1 MNFALTVNNL
11 RVHYF
16 TQFGN
21 VKAVD
26 DVSFTLGKNES
37 IGIVG
42 ESGCGKSTLGAALL
56 RSVPFPGKIVDGQIV
71 LNTQDIT
78 KISDDEFDKKIRW
91 KEISM
96 IFQGALNS
104 LDPVFTVGS
113 QMREILKQHGYPR
126 DDIDVIS
133 DSLKSVLLEPTITRK
148 YPHELSGGMKQR
160 VAIAMALLLNPKIL
174 IADEPTTSLDV
185 MVQSQIINLLKKL
198 KRDRDMSIVFISHDL
213 GVISEISETIAIM
226 YRGQIVELGKSHEI
240 YKNPKH
246 PYTEKLVTSIPS
258 IKNKEN
264 LPQKSDRK
272 SEGSAR
278 LERLESSESL
288 EQSIV
293 KEMGCKYFDSCPYAK
308 EKCRN
313 DPPLINDKNGFVRC
327 WLYE

>member
-1 MNFALTVNNL
+1 VNNL

-16 TQFGN
+16 TQFGT
-21 VKAVD
+21 VRAVD

-56 RSVPFPGKIVDGQIV
+56 RSVPFPGKIVDGEIN
-71 LNTQDIT
+71 LDTQNIT
-78 KISDDEFDKKIRW
+78 KMSEDEFNKKIRW

-104 LDPVFTVGS
+104 LDPVFTIGY
-113 QMREILKQHGYPR
+113 QMKEILKQHGYSR
-126 DDIDVIS
+126 DDFDVIT
-133 DSLKSVLLEPTITRK
+133 DSLRNVLLEPSITKK

-213 GVISEISETIAIM
+213 GVISEVSETIAIM
-226 YRGQIVELGKSHEI
+226 YRGQIVELGKSHQI

-264 LPQKSDRK
+264 IPQTPDRGDESSDRL
-272 SEGSAR
+272 EGS
-278 LERLESSESL
+278 
-288 EQSIV
+288 IG
-293 KEMGCKYFDSCPYAK
+293 KETGCKYFDNCPYAK

-313 DPPLINDKNGFVRC
+313 EPPLINDKNGFVRC

>member
-1 MNFALTVNNL
+1 MNFALDVNNL
-11 RVHYF
+11 KVHYF
-16 TQFGN
+16 TQFGI

-26 DVSFTLGKNES
+26 DVSFSLAKNKS

-56 RSVPFPGKIVDGQIV
+56 RSVPFPGKIVGGQIF
-71 LNTQDIT
+71 LDTQNIT
-78 KISDDEFDKKIRW
+78 NLSDTEFDRKIRW

-96 IFQGALNS
+96 IFQGALNT

-113 QMREILKQHGYPR
+113 QMKEILRQHGYPR
-126 DDIDVIS
+126 DDFNVIS
-133 DSLKSVLLEPTITRK
+133 DSLESVLLEPTITKK

-160 VAIAMALLLNPKIL
+160 VAIAMALLLNPRIL

-198 KRDRDMSIVFISHDL
+198 KKDRNMSIVFISHDL
-213 GVISEISETIAIM
+213 GVISEVSETIAIM
-226 YRGQIVELGKSHEI
+226 YRGQIVESGKSYDI
-240 YKNPKH
+240 YKKPKH

-258 IKNKEN
+258 LKGEGNIQLKPDKE
-264 LPQKSDRK
+264 
-272 SEGSAR
+272 SEAIET
-278 LERLESSESL
+278 LENSHE
-288 EQSIV
+288 SIV
-293 KEMGCKYFDSCPYAK
+293 RETGCKYLDSCPYAK

-313 DPPLINDKNGFVRC
+313 DPPLINDENGFVRC

>member
-71 LNTQDIT
+71 LDNQDIT

-104 LDPVFTVGS
+104 LDPVFNVGS

-126 DDIDVIS
+126 DDTDVIS
-133 DSLKSVLLEPTITRK
+133 ESLKSVLLEPTITRK

-160 VAIAMALLLNPKIL
+160 VAISMALLLNPKIL

-198 KRDRDMSIVFISHDL
+198 KRDRNMSIVFISHDL
-213 GVISEISETIAIM
+213 GVISEVSETIAIM
-226 YRGQIVELGKSHEI
+226 YRGQIVELGQSYEI

-264 LPQKSDRK
+264 LPQNSDRK

-278 LERLESSESL
+278 LERIESS

-293 KEMGCKYFDSCPYAK
+293 KQTGCKYFDNCPYAK

-313 DPPLINDKNGFVRC
+313 EPPLINNNNGFVRC

>member
-1 MNFALTVNNL
+1 VNNL

-16 TQFGN
+16 TQFGTI
-21 VKAVD
+21 KAVE
-26 DVSFTLGKNES
+26 DVSFNLVKNES

-56 RSVPFPGKIVDGQIV
+56 RSVPFPGKIVDGEII
-71 LNTQDIT
+71 LDNQDIT
-78 KISDDEFDKKIRW
+78 KISDVEFDKKIRW

-104 LDPVFTVGS
+104 LDPVFTIGY
-113 QMREILKQHGYPR
+113 QMKEILKQHGYSR

-133 DSLKSVLLEPTITRK
+133 DTLGNVLLETNITKK

-174 IADEPTTSLDV
+174 VADEPTTSLDV

-198 KRDRDMSIVFISHDL
+198 KKDRNMSIVFISHDL
-213 GVISEISETIAIM
+213 GVISEVSETIAIM
-226 YRGQIVELGKSHEI
+226 YRGQIVELGKSHQI
-240 YKNPKH
+240 YRNPRH
-246 PYTEKLVTSIPS
+246 PYTEKIVTSIPS

-264 LPQKSDRK
+264 IQDKPDRGEVGNGGEK
-272 SEGSAR
+272 IEGS
-278 LERLESSESL
+278 LG
-288 EQSIV
+288 
-293 KEMGCKYFDSCPYAK
+293 KETGCRYFDNCPYAK

-313 DPPLINDKNGFVRC
+313 DPPMFNDKNGFVRC

>member
-1 MNFALTVNNL
+1 LNFALTVNSL
-11 RVHYF
+11 SVYYLPH
-16 TQFGN
+16 FGT

-26 DVSFTLGKNES
+26 DVSFSLEKNQS

-56 RSVPFPGKIVDGQIV
+56 RSVPYPGKIVDGQII
-71 LNTQDIT
+71 LDGQDIT
-78 KISDDEFDKKIRW
+78 KISDVEFDKKIRW
-91 KEISM
+91 KKVSM

-113 QMREILKQHGYPR
+113 QMKEILQQHGYST
-126 DDIDVIS
+126 DDLEVIA
-133 DSLKSVLLEPTITRK
+133 DSLKSVLLEPSVTKK

-160 VAIAMALLLNPKIL
+160 ISIAMALLLNPKIL
-174 IADEPTTSLDV
+174 VADEPTTSLDV

-198 KRDRDMSIVFISHDL
+198 KRDRNMSIVFISHDL
-213 GVISEISETIAIM
+213 GVISEVSETIAIM
-226 YRGQIVELGKSHEI
+226 YRGQIVELGKSYEI

-246 PYTEKLVTSIPS
+246 PYTEKLVTSIPN

-264 LPQKSDRK
+264 RPQDLGEKPQEPMRR
-272 SEGSAR
+272 ET
-278 LERLESSESL
+278 
-288 EQSIV
+288 
-293 KEMGCKYFDSCPYAK
+293 GCKFYDSCPYAK

-313 DPPLINDKNGFVRC
+313 DPPVINHKDGYIRC

>member
-1 MNFALTVNNL
+1 VNNL
-11 RVHYF
+11 KVYYF

-26 DVSFTLGKNES
+26 DVSFNLAKNES

-56 RSVPFPGKIVDGQIV
+56 RSVPFPGKIVDGQII
-71 LNTQDIT
+71 LDTQN
-78 KISDDEFDKKIRW
+78 ISNLSDTEFNKNIRW
-91 KEISM
+91 KGISM

-113 QMREILKQHGYPR
+113 QMKEILRQHGYSR
-126 DDIDVIS
+126 DDFNVIS
-133 DSLKSVLLEPTITRK
+133 DSLKSVLLEPSITKK

-160 VAIAMALLLNPKIL
+160 VAIAMALLLNPRIL
-174 IADEPTTSLDV
+174 VADEPTTSLDV

-198 KRDRDMSIVFISHDL
+198 KKDRNMSIVFISHDL
-213 GVISEISETIAIM
+213 GVISEVSETIAIM
-226 YRGQIVELGKSHEI
+226 YRGQIVELGKSYDI
-240 YKNPKH
+240 YNKPKH

-258 IKNKEN
+258 LKDEEN
-264 LPQKSDRK
+264 IPLKPDRK
-272 SEGSAR
+272 SEGF
-278 LERLESSESL
+278 EISESL
-288 EQSIV
+288 QELT
-293 KEMGCKYFDSCPYAK
+293 ERHTGCKYIDSCPYAN
-308 EKCRN
+308 EKCHN

>member
-1 MNFALTVNNL
+1 MSFALTVNNL

-26 DVSFTLGKNES
+26 DVSFTLEKNES

-56 RSVPFPGKIVDGQIV
+56 RSVPFPGKIVDGQII
-71 LNTQDIT
+71 LDNRDIT
-78 KISDDEFDKKIRW
+78 NISDDEFDKTIRW

-133 DSLKSVLLEPTITRK
+133 HSLKSVLLEPTITRK

-198 KRDRDMSIVFISHDL
+198 KRDRNMSIVFISHDL
-213 GVISEISETIAIM
+213 GVISEVSETIAIM
-226 YRGQIVELGKSHEI
+226 YRGQIVEFGKSYEI

-246 PYTEKLVTSIPS
+246 PYTEKLVKSIPS

-264 LPQKSDRK
+264 LPQKPDRK
-272 SEGSAR
+272 SEGS
-278 LERLESSESL
+278 ERLEKSESSEH
-288 EQSIV
+288 SIG
-293 KEMGCKYFDSCPYAK
+293 KDMGCKYFDNCPYAK

>member
-1 MNFALTVNNL
+1 VNNL
-11 RVHYF
+11 KVHYF

-21 VKAVD
+21 VKAVE
-26 DVSFTLGKNES
+26 DVSFSLAKNES

-56 RSVPFPGKIVDGQIV
+56 RSVPYPGKIVDGQII
-71 LNTQDIT
+71 LDTQNIT
-78 KISDDEFDKKIRW
+78 NLSDTEFDKNIRW
-91 KEISM
+91 KQISM

-113 QMREILKQHGYPR
+113 QMKEILKQHGYSK
-126 DDIDVIS
+126 DDFDVIS
-133 DSLKSVLLEPTITRK
+133 DSLESVLLEPSITKK

-160 VAIAMALLLNPKIL
+160 VAIAMALLLNPRIL

-198 KRDRDMSIVFISHDL
+198 KKDRNMSIVFISHDL
-213 GVISEISETIAIM
+213 GVISEVSETIAIM
-226 YRGQIVELGKSHEI
+226 YRGQIVEFGKSYDI
-240 YKNPKH
+240 YKKPKH

-258 IKNKEN
+258 LNDEEN
-264 LPQKSDRK
+264 IPLKPDRK
-272 SEGSAR
+272 LEGSEVV
-278 LERLESSESL
+278 LENSQE
-288 EQSIV
+288 SIV
-293 KEMGCKYFDSCPYAK
+293 GETGCKYLDNCPYAK

-313 DPPLINDKNGFVRC
+313 DPPLIIDKNGFVRC

>member
-1 MNFALTVNNL
+1 MNFALDVNNL
-11 RVHYF
+11 KVHYF
-16 TQFGN
+16 TQFGI

-26 DVSFTLGKNES
+26 DVSFSLAKNKS

-56 RSVPFPGKIVDGQIV
+56 RSVPFPGKIVGGQII
-71 LNTQDIT
+71 LDTQNIT
-78 KISDDEFDKKIRW
+78 NLSDTEFDRKIRW

-96 IFQGALNS
+96 IFQGALNT

-113 QMREILKQHGYPR
+113 QMKEILRQHGYPR
-126 DDIDVIS
+126 DDFNVIS
-133 DSLKSVLLEPTITRK
+133 DSLESVLLEPTITKK

-160 VAIAMALLLNPKIL
+160 VAIAMALLLNPRIL

-198 KRDRDMSIVFISHDL
+198 KKDRNMSIVFISHDL
-213 GVISEISETIAIM
+213 GVISEVSETIAIM
-226 YRGQIVELGKSHEI
+226 YRGQIVESGKSYDI
-240 YKNPKH
+240 YKKPKH

-258 IKNKEN
+258 LKGEGNIPLKPDKE
-264 LPQKSDRK
+264 
-272 SEGSAR
+272 SEAIET
-278 LERLESSESL
+278 LENSHE
-288 EQSIV
+288 SIV
-293 KEMGCKYFDSCPYAK
+293 RQTGCKYLDSCPYAR

-313 DPPLINDKNGFVRC
+313 DPPLINDENGFVRC

>member
-1 MNFALTVNNL
+1 VNNL
-11 RVHYF
+11 KVHYF

-21 VKAVD
+21 VKAVE
-26 DVSFTLGKNES
+26 DVSFNLAKNES

-56 RSVPFPGKIVDGQIV
+56 RSVPYPGKIVDGQII
-71 LNTQDIT
+71 LDTQNIT
-78 KISDDEFDKKIRW
+78 NLSDTEFDKNIRW
-91 KEISM
+91 KQISM

-113 QMREILKQHGYPR
+113 QMKEILKQHGYSK
-126 DDIDVIS
+126 DDFDVIS
-133 DSLKSVLLEPTITRK
+133 DSLESVLLEPSITKK

-160 VAIAMALLLNPKIL
+160 VAIAMALLLNPRIL

-198 KRDRDMSIVFISHDL
+198 KKDRNMSIVFISHDL
-213 GVISEISETIAIM
+213 GVISEVSETIAIM
-226 YRGQIVELGKSHEI
+226 YRGQIVEFGKSYDI
-240 YKNPKH
+240 YKKPKH

-258 IKNKEN
+258 LNDEEN
-264 LPQKSDRK
+264 IPLKPDRK
-272 SEGSAR
+272 LEGSEVV
-278 LERLESSESL
+278 LENSQE
-288 EQSIV
+288 SIV
-293 KEMGCKYFDSCPYAK
+293 GETGCKYLDNCPYAK

-313 DPPLINDKNGFVRC
+313 DPPLIIDKNGFVRC

>member
-1 MNFALTVNNL
+1 MNNL
-11 RVHYF
+11 KVHYF

-21 VKAVD
+21 VKAVE
-26 DVSFTLGKNES
+26 DVSFSLAKNES

-56 RSVPFPGKIVDGQIV
+56 RSVPYPGKIVDGQII
-71 LNTQDIT
+71 LDTQNIT
-78 KISDDEFDKKIRW
+78 NLSDTEFDKNIRW
-91 KEISM
+91 KQISM

-113 QMREILKQHGYPR
+113 QMKEILKQHGYSK
-126 DDIDVIS
+126 DDFDVIS
-133 DSLKSVLLEPTITRK
+133 NSLESVLLEPSITKK

-160 VAIAMALLLNPKIL
+160 VAIAMALLLNPRIL

-198 KRDRDMSIVFISHDL
+198 KKDRNMSIVFISHDL
-213 GVISEISETIAIM
+213 GVISEVSETIAIM
-226 YRGQIVELGKSHEI
+226 YRGQIVEFGKSYDI
-240 YKNPKH
+240 YKKPKH

-258 IKNKEN
+258 LNDEEN
-264 LPQKSDRK
+264 IPLKPDRK
-272 SEGSAR
+272 LEGSEVV
-278 LERLESSESL
+278 LENSQE
-288 EQSIV
+288 SIV
-293 KEMGCKYFDSCPYAK
+293 GETGCKYLDNCPYAK

-313 DPPLINDKNGFVRC
+313 DPPLIIDKNGFVRC

>member
-1 MNFALTVNNL
+1 MNNL
-11 RVHYF
+11 RVYYF

-26 DVSFTLGKNES
+26 DVSFNLARNES

-56 RSVPFPGKIVDGQIV
+56 RSVPFPGKIVGGQII
-71 LNTQDIT
+71 LDTQDIT
-78 KISDDEFDKKIRW
+78 NLSDTEFDKNIRW

-113 QMREILKQHGYPR
+113 QMKEILKQHGYSR
-126 DDIDVIS
+126 DDFNIIS
-133 DSLKSVLLEPTITRK
+133 DSLESVLLEPTITKK

-160 VAIAMALLLNPKIL
+160 VAIAMALLLNPRIL

-198 KRDRDMSIVFISHDL
+198 KKNRNMSIVFISHDL
-213 GVISEISETIAIM
+213 GVISEVSETIAIM
-226 YRGQIVELGKSHEI
+226 YRGQIVEFGKSYEI
-240 YKNPKH
+240 YKKPKH

-258 IKNKEN
+258 VKNEQNIPLK
-264 LPQKSDRK
+264 PDRK
-272 SEGSAR
+272 SEGF
-278 LERLESSESL
+278 EVLESSQESIGR
-288 EQSIV
+288 ET
-293 KEMGCKYFDSCPYAK
+293 GCKYLNNCPYAK

-313 DPPLINDKNGFVRC
+313 DPPLTNDKNGFVRC

>member
-1 MNFALTVNNL
+1 M
-11 RVHYF
+11 
-16 TQFGN
+16 
-21 VKAVD
+21 KAVD

-37 IGIVG
+37 IGFVG

-71 LNTQDIT
+71 LDTQDIT

-91 KEISM
+91 KKISM

-104 LDPVFTVGS
+104 LDPVFNVGS

-126 DDIDVIS
+126 DDTDVIS
-133 DSLKSVLLEPTITRK
+133 ESLKSVLLEPTITRK

-198 KRDRDMSIVFISHDL
+198 KRDRNMSIVFISHDL
-213 GVISEISETIAIM
+213 GVISEVSETIAIM
-226 YRGQIVELGKSHEI
+226 YRGQIVELGQSYEI

-264 LPQKSDRK
+264 LPQNSDRK

-278 LERLESSESL
+278 LERIESS

-293 KEMGCKYFDSCPYAK
+293 KQMGCKYFDNCPYAK

-313 DPPLINDKNGFVRC
+313 EPPLMINNNNGFVRC

>member
-26 DVSFTLGKNES
+26 DVSFTLGKNQS

-71 LNTQDIT
+71 LDTKDIT

-91 KEISM
+91 KKISM

-104 LDPVFTVGS
+104 LDPVFNVGS

-126 DDIDVIS
+126 DDTDVIS
-133 DSLKSVLLEPTITRK
+133 ESLKSVLLEPTITRK

-198 KRDRDMSIVFISHDL
+198 KRDRNMSIVFISHDL
-213 GVISEISETIAIM
+213 GVISEVSETIAIM
-226 YRGQIVELGKSHEI
+226 YRGQIVELGQSYEI

-264 LPQKSDRK
+264 LPQNSDRK

-278 LERLESSESL
+278 LERIESS

-293 KEMGCKYFDSCPYAK
+293 KQMGCKYFANCPYAK

-313 DPPLINDKNGFVRC
+313 EPPLMINNNNGFVRC

>member
-37 IGIVG
+37 IGFVG

-71 LNTQDIT
+71 LDTKDIT

-104 LDPVFTVGS
+104 LDPVFNVGS

-126 DDIDVIS
+126 DDTDVIS
-133 DSLKSVLLEPTITRK
+133 ESLKSVLLEPTITRK

-198 KRDRDMSIVFISHDL
+198 KRDRNMSIVFISHDL
-213 GVISEISETIAIM
+213 GVISEVSETIAIM
-226 YRGQIVELGKSHEI
+226 YRGQIVELGQSYEI

-264 LPQKSDRK
+264 LPQNSDRK

-278 LERLESSESL
+278 LERIESS

-293 KEMGCKYFDSCPYAK
+293 KQMGCKYFDNCPYAK

-313 DPPLINDKNGFVRC
+313 EPPLMINNNNGFVRC

>member
-1 MNFALTVNNL
+1 VNNL
-11 RVHYF
+11 KVYYF

-26 DVSFTLGKNES
+26 DLSFNLAKNES

-56 RSVPFPGKIVDGQIV
+56 RSVPFPGKIVDGQII
-71 LNTQDIT
+71 LDTQN
-78 KISDDEFDKKIRW
+78 ISNLSDTEFNKNIRW
-91 KEISM
+91 KGISM

-113 QMREILKQHGYPR
+113 QMKEILRQHGYSR
-126 DDIDVIS
+126 DDFNVIS
-133 DSLKSVLLEPTITRK
+133 DSLKSVLLEPSITKK

-160 VAIAMALLLNPKIL
+160 VAIAMALLLNPRIL
-174 IADEPTTSLDV
+174 VADEPTTSLDV

-198 KRDRDMSIVFISHDL
+198 KKDRNMSIVFISHDL
-213 GVISEISETIAIM
+213 GVISEVSETIAIM
-226 YRGQIVELGKSHEI
+226 YRGQIVELGKSYDI
-240 YKNPKH
+240 YNKPKH

-258 IKNKEN
+258 LKDEEN
-264 LPQKSDRK
+264 IPLKPDRK
-272 SEGSAR
+272 SEGF
-278 LERLESSESL
+278 EISESL
-288 EQSIV
+288 QELT
-293 KEMGCKYFDSCPYAK
+293 ERHTGCKYIDSCPYAN

>member
-1 MNFALTVNNL
+1 MY
-11 RVHYF
+11 YF

-26 DVSFTLGKNES
+26 DVSFNLAKNES

-56 RSVPFPGKIVDGQIV
+56 RSVPFPGKIVDGQII
-71 LNTQDIT
+71 LDTQN
-78 KISDDEFDKKIRW
+78 ISNLSDTEFNKNIRW
-91 KEISM
+91 KGISM

-113 QMREILKQHGYPR
+113 QMKEILRQHGYSR
-126 DDIDVIS
+126 DDFNVIS
-133 DSLKSVLLEPTITRK
+133 DSLKSVLLEPSITKK

-160 VAIAMALLLNPKIL
+160 VAIAMALLLNPRIL
-174 IADEPTTSLDV
+174 VADEPTTSLDV

-198 KRDRDMSIVFISHDL
+198 KKDRNMSIVFISHDL
-213 GVISEISETIAIM
+213 GVISEVSENIAIM
-226 YRGQIVELGKSHEI
+226 YRGQIVELGKSYDI
-240 YKNPKH
+240 YNKPKH

-258 IKNKEN
+258 LKDEEN
-264 LPQKSDRK
+264 IPLKPDRK
-272 SEGSAR
+272 SEGF
-278 LERLESSESL
+278 EISESL
-288 EQSIV
+288 QELT
-293 KEMGCKYFDSCPYAK
+293 ERHTGCKYIDSCPYAN

>member
-1 MNFALTVNNL
+1 MNFALSVNNL
-11 RVHYF
+11 KVHYF

-21 VKAVD
+21 VKAVE
-26 DVSFTLGKNES
+26 DVSFSLAKNES

-56 RSVPFPGKIVDGQIV
+56 RSVPYPGKIVDGQII
-71 LNTQDIT
+71 LDTQNIT
-78 KISDDEFDKKIRW
+78 NLSDTEFDKNIRW
-91 KEISM
+91 KQISM

-113 QMREILKQHGYPR
+113 QMKEILKQHGYSK
-126 DDIDVIS
+126 DDFDVIS
-133 DSLKSVLLEPTITRK
+133 NSLESVLLEPSITKK

-160 VAIAMALLLNPKIL
+160 VAIAMALLLNPRIL

-198 KRDRDMSIVFISHDL
+198 KKDRNMSIVFISHDL
-213 GVISEISETIAIM
+213 GVISEVSETIAIM
-226 YRGQIVELGKSHEI
+226 YRGQIVEFGKSYDI
-240 YKNPKH
+240 YKKPKH

-258 IKNKEN
+258 LNDEEN
-264 LPQKSDRK
+264 IPLKPDRK
-272 SEGSAR
+272 LEGSEVV
-278 LERLESSESL
+278 LENSQE
-288 EQSIV
+288 SIV
-293 KEMGCKYFDSCPYAK
+293 GDTGCKYLDNCPYAK

-313 DPPLINDKNGFVRC
+313 DPPLIIDKNGFVRC

>member
-1 MNFALTVNNL
+1 VNNL
-11 RVHYF
+11 RVYYF
-16 TQFGN
+16 SQFGT

-26 DVSFTLGKNES
+26 DVSFSLGKNES

-56 RSVPFPGKIVDGQIV
+56 RSVPFPGKIVDGEIN
-71 LNTQDIT
+71 LYTQDIT
-78 KISDDEFDKKIRW
+78 KMSEEEFDKKIRW
-91 KEISM
+91 KKISM

-104 LDPVFTVGS
+104 LDPVFTIGY
-113 QMREILKQHGYPR
+113 QMMEILKQHGYSR
-126 DDIDVIS
+126 DDFNVIS
-133 DSLKSVLLEPTITRK
+133 DSLGNVLLEPSITKK

-174 IADEPTTSLDV
+174 VADEPTTSLDV

-213 GVISEISETIAIM
+213 GVISEVSETIAIM
-226 YRGQIVELGKSHEI
+226 YRGQIVELGKSHQI

-246 PYTEKLVTSIPS
+246 PYTQKLVTSIPS

-264 LPQKSDRK
+264 IPQIPDKGDESSDRL
-272 SEGSAR
+272 EGS
-278 LERLESSESL
+278 
-288 EQSIV
+288 IG
-293 KEMGCKYFDSCPYAK
+293 KETGCKYIDNCPYAK
-308 EKCRN
+308 EKCCN
-313 DPPLINDKNGFVRC
+313 EPPLINDKNGFVRC